1 MKNLDKKI
9 VVKKN
14 VSSNNSTVSVD
25 KKLDKIKNVN
35 FVSNKIEEVNKVIS
49 QIELTF

>member
-9 VVKKN
+9 VINKN
-14 VSSNNSTVSVD
+14 PAKINSTVSID

-35 FVSNKIEEVNKVIS
+35 FVSNKIEEVNKVVNKL
-49 QIELTF
+49 ELTF